1 MIGVFNVILATFS
14 HLRIGQMMLSL
25 MFDHQPYQYYGE
37 LDLLRSIYPYLS
49 LCLRRVLRS
58 IIPCLWLTT
67 VFFVILRF
75 GQPFASGLR
84 ACRHGQLVS
93 SHVLSKNV
101 FVYVWNG
108 ISCSNSMQCCQS
120 ILHHFLKDRKFPLFL
135 HHFLNVQVRF
145 ELPFVVRSF
154 QNHLD
159 FEIWLVLL
167 D

>member
-67 VFFVILRF
+67 VFFCH
-75 GQPFASGLR
+75 PS
-84 ACRHGQLVS
+84 
-93 SHVLSKNV
+93 
-101 FVYVWNG
+101 VWPA
-108 ISCSNSMQCCQS
+108 ICIRTSSMQARAAGFKSCPIQKC
-120 ILHHFLKDRKFPLFL
+120 ICLCLKRDFMFQ
-135 HHFLNVQVRF
+135 FYAM
-145 ELPFVVRSF
+145 LPVYSASF
-154 QNHLD
+154 S
-159 FEIWLVLL
+159 EGS
-167 D
+167 

>member
-67 VFFVILRF
+67 VFLSSF
-75 GQPFASGLR
+75 GLAS
-84 ACRHGQLVS
+84 H
-93 SHVLSKNV
+93 
-101 FVYVWNG
+101 
-108 ISCSNSMQCCQS
+108 
-120 ILHHFLKDRKFPLFL
+120 LH
-135 HHFLNVQVRF
+135 Q
-145 ELPFVVRSF
+145 
-154 QNHLD
+154 D
-159 FEIWLVLL
+159 FEHAGTGSWFQVMSYPKMYLFMSETGFHVPILCNVASLFCIIF
-167 D
+167 